1 MKNQVQC
8 WLRFNSQQW
17 QGIFFSQSCH
27 CSFLYSVLT
36 VPMYYHIQP
45 GPSTVAPAV
54 LVKQLQQHSQRRIH
68 QVDEAQLCGSKPSHW
83 AHSTPSFGQRPA
95 RAEKSYMILMGY
107 KPKTFW
113 PTVRGA
119 NHSLWGRVHLIL
131 DNILD
136 DMGTEWL
143 YDPNACC
150 GWPADGWQHD
160 PYSLMRLNVKIHCKL

>member
-17 QGIFFSQSCH
+17 QVIFFSPRAVTAAS
-27 CSFLYSVLT
+27 LT
-36 VPMYYHIQP
+36 VFLQSPCAI
-45 GPSTVAPAV
+45 TVAPAV

-83 AHSTPSFGQRPA
+83 AHSTPSFGRRPA

-107 KPKTFW
+107 KPKTSR
-113 PTVRGA
+113 PTVRDA
-119 NHSLWGRVHLIL
+119 NHSLRGQVHLIL

-160 PYSLMRLNVKIHCKL
+160 PYNLMRLNVKIHCKL